1 VVIDGGSMS
10 KILFTLALPHD
21 SASPDSSRTPQFFI
35 SCNNNTC
42 LSMHGLDFKSARFGN
57 SNVDPGWKNRFEYS
71 VTASKTVTRFS
82 L

>member
-1 VVIDGGSMS
+1 MS
-10 KILFTLALPHD
+10 KILFTIALPHD
-21 SASPDSSRTPQFFI
+21 SSSSASNRAPQFFI

-42 LSMHGLDFKSARFGN
+42 LNMKGLNFKSVRLGN

-71 VTASKTVTRFS
+71 VTASRTVTRFS